1 MLWASAAR
9 AWSRGAI
16 VVVEERWSWGGVGI
30 ERSGRG
36 DRHGRDAEEV
46 VVAGTLGV
54 ASGRMC

>member
-16 VVVEERWSWGGVGI
+16 VVVEEGGRG
-30 ERSGRG
+30 EACGSSRSGRV
-36 DRHGRDAEEV
+36 DLHGRDAEDV